1 MDHRF
6 PAVDEA
12 LAQVTSRCTQLRELH
27 VAPAMSNVSLMIV
40 ASNCP
45 NLQKLACSG
54 SGISD
59 VGLAALAQGC
69 KQLEHLD
76 IRFWCSLPEFTHEGV
91 VAIARSCRLLK
102 TLDLAS
108 SSRI

>member
-1 MDHRF
+1 MEGARVPRLGLDRNLE
-6 PAVDEA
+6 DGIIE
-12 LAQVTSRCTQLRELH
+12 
-27 VAPAMSNVSLMIV
+27 MSNVSLMIV